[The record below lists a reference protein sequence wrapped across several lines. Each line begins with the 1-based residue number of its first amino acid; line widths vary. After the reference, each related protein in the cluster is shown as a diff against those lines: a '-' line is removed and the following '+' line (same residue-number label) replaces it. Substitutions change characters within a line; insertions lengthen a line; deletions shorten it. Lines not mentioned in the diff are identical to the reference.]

1 MPFYSLNYLIIMN
14 TRPIAFFLPTLHG
27 GGAERVVIN
36 LLKGM
41 SNYQT
46 PLDLIVATTDGPYLN
61 QVPPQ
66 VRVINLAT
74 GRVIKAILP
83 LSNYLR
89 KNQPIAL
96 ISHMNHANVVAVLA
110 KKIVRTKT
118 KLILVEH
125 NTLSSEKSNLIRAR
139 FVPPFMKLLYP
150 FADEIVAVSQGVAED
165 LESQLNLEKGKVN
178 VIYNPIVDDELIAK
192 GKLPLDHPWFEKGSP
207 PVFLAVGR
215 LTYQKDFLTLIK
227 AFGILRSH
235 KLARLIIL
243 GEGEQRTELEAMI
256 NQLGIV
262 ESVSMPGFVDNPYA
276 YMSRAI
282 AFVLSSRW
290 EGLPTALIEAMACGC
305 PVIATDC
312 PSGPREILE
321 AGKYGALVPV
331 GNEIALS
338 TAMLDILNSSVNV
351 DVLVQRTRDFS
362 VEKANSQYLSLL
374 GSSIPIQ

>member
-1 MPFYSLNYLIIMN
+1 MN

-41 SNYQT
+41 SSYNI

-61 QVPPQ
+61 QVPSQ

-83 LSNYLR
+83 LSKYLQNN
-89 KNQPIAL
+89 KPIAI
-96 ISHMNHANVVAVLA
+96 ISHMNHANIVAVLA
-110 KKIVRTKT
+110 KKIGGTET

-125 NTLSSEKSNLIRAR
+125 NTLSFSKSNSIRAK
-139 FVPPFMKLLYP
+139 FLPPLMKLLYP
-150 FADEIVAVSQGVAED
+150 VADVIVGVSKGVAED
-165 LESQLNLEKGKVN
+165 LESQLALEKGKVN
-178 VIYNPIVDDELIAK
+178 VIYNPVIDDELIAK
-192 GKLPLDHPWFEKGSP
+192 AKTPLEHPWFEKGCP

-215 LTYQKDFLTLIK
+215 LTAQKDFLTLIK
-227 AFGILRSH
+227 AFGLLRKQ

-256 NQLGIV
+256 RKLGIS
-262 ESVSMPGFVDNPYA
+262 ENVSMPGFVDNPYA
-276 YMSRAI
+276 YMSRGS

-290 EGLPTALIEAMACGC
+290 EGLPTVLIEAMACGC

-321 AGKYGALVPV
+321 AGKYGTLVPV
-331 GNEIALS
+331 GNEIAIS
-338 TAMLDILNSSVNV
+338 AAMLDILDSSVNV
-351 DVLVQRTRDFS
+351 DVLVRKTMDFS
-362 VEKANSQYLSLL
+362 VEQANSKYLSLL
-374 GSSIPIQ
+374 GYSIPM